1 MLETIISLFAIYGL
15 AFLIKESAGP
25 FDVMDKVRSWLMR
38 NKYVGTFS
46 FKLLDCYFCVGCHC
60 GWIVY
65 LLSQESY
72 KWQFF
77 VLWTLAGGI
86 ISLMLNGLLG
96 KLHSSP
102 S

>member
-1 MLETIISLFAIYGL
+1 MAEFLISCLAIFGL

-25 FDVMDKVRSWLMR
+25 FDIMDKIRIWLTH
-38 NKYVGTFS
+38 NKYVGVFF

-65 LLSQESY
+65 LLSHESY

-77 VLWTLAGGI
+77 ILWTLAGGI
-86 ISLMLNGLLG
+86 ISLMMSAALAR
-96 KLHSSP
+96 LHRE
-102 S
+102 